1 MSSPSITVMTPTIE
15 AKERL
20 SSLLREIRAQQE
32 WSQRELG
39 RQLKVSQNAI
49 RDWERAQTFPRYEN
63 LCEIARL
70 GGFPSVNE
78 LYDYLYDNK
87 QLKPRSIDLIFN
99 DLSCLNPE
107 ELTKVVNYAVNR
119 LAMAAEK

>member
-49 RDWERAQTFPRYEN
+49 RDWERSQTFPRYEN

>member
-1 MSSPSITVMTPTIE
+1 MTPTIE